1 MATMPR
7 VGATGTDVTRAG
19 SRPDDQPAMPAVDDG
34 KLRKVLGSPE
44 MAWLVDR
51 IRGRLERGEPVDGTV
66 TLVGATSPQR
76 RGAARLLGHGVG
88 RGTSLSI
95 PLPEVAQALRR
106 SGAAASLQAAVEA
119 LTGPVRNL
127 AAERAVELE
136 HFDDVL
142 ERARSSPLAGLPWYA
157 AWLDEITRDGTVTR
171 LIRQGHGAVAGQ
183 AAAVLERIP
192 GGPEPAG
199 IRLADLAGAATGD
212 AAALD
217 SGQLPGLVLR
227 ALARREEVPAPDG
240 PEASQALWTLAGVV
254 GDDLAS
260 QVLVLNLTA
269 GGEPLGRWLTE
280 AAAAGQPFRV
290 TLQQLIA
297 MPVLPWAL
305 EVFVCASPVV
315 LRAAAEQFGPA
326 CPPLVCT
333 EGDPSVA
340 CARLLHAAAASGTT
354 VRWHADFSWP
364 GLRATAAAARRL
376 RAEPWLMAGGDYQAG
391 LAAAAGE
398 PLTGPPEPS
407 PWDEHLA
414 TLMRTAGRAITEERV
429 LPQLLAALRAA
440 RGHG

>member
-1 MATMPR
+1 M
-7 VGATGTDVTRAG
+7 
-19 SRPDDQPAMPAVDDG
+19 
-34 KLRKVLGSPE
+34 
-44 MAWLVDR
+44 
-51 IRGRLERGEPVDGTV
+51 

-95 PLPEVAQALRR
+95 PLPEVADALRR
-106 SGAAASLQAAVEA
+106 SGAASGLQAAVEA
-119 LTGPVRNL
+119 LAGPVRNL
-127 AAERAVELE
+127 AAERAGEIE
-136 HFDDVL
+136 RFDDVL
-142 ERARSSPLAGLPWYA
+142 DRARSSPLASLPWYA

-171 LIRQGHGAVAGQ
+171 LIRQGHGALAGQ

-192 GGPEPAG
+192 GGPERG
-199 IRLADLAGAATGD
+199 IRLAALAGPATGD
-212 AAALD
+212 PAALN

-227 ALARREEVPAPDG
+227 ALALREDVAAPDCA
-240 PEASQALWTLAGVV
+240 EAAQALWTLAGVV

-305 EVFVCASPVV
+305 ELFICTSPVV
-315 LRAAAEQFGPA
+315 LRAAAEQLGPA
-326 CPPLVCT
+326 CPPLICT
-333 EGDPSVA
+333 EGEPSVA
-340 CARLLHAAAASGTT
+340 CARLLHAAVACGTT
-354 VRWHADFSWP
+354 IRWHADFSWP

-376 RAEPWLMAGGDYQAG
+376 RAEPWLMAGRDYQAG

-407 PWDEHLA
+407 PWDERLV
-414 TLMRTAGRAITEERV
+414 TLMRTAGRAITEERIA
-429 LPQLLAALRAA
+429 PQLVAALAAVQA
-440 RGHG
+440 RG